1 MYPVINLP
9 KPMPGP
15 VLFALLSMSVFF
27 SGCSAEITVTQPVAG
42 EVRVNGQ
49 PVQGVQVVFHA
60 QQEQAEIYLRP
71 SAKTGPDGRFV
82 LSSANPSDG
91 ALPGRYRITLT
102 WRAPTGPGTGG
113 LLGGGVPD
121 AVAADRFRG
130 RYSNP
135 QTSGLSF
142 EVVDGLNTVPPID
155 VQVP

>member
-1 MYPVINLP
+1 
-9 KPMPGP
+9 
-15 VLFALLSMSVFF
+15 MSVFF

-71 SAKTGPDGRFV
+71 SAKTGPDGGFV
-82 LSSANPSDG
+82 LSSVNPSDG

-102 WRAPTGPGTGG
+102 WRAPTEPGTGG

-121 AVAADRFRG
+121 AVAADRLWG